1 MGLRDNKIILFLL
14 YIFILIILLCG
25 ISGGL
30 QVKEDI
36 RNHKVPLD
44 RHRKNLIEYSGC
56 AATDWNFMLQIFFI
70 SLAVLDELS
79 KLLSLPSKVQN
90 LLSKVR
96 AYIFNSLV
104 FPCST
109 LVVFTF
115 WSIWAVDR
123 ELIFPKVMDTF
134 FPSWLNHVLHTFIA
148 IPLVIEI
155 LLPKKD
161 NFVQFKNAA
170 PILLFYAGLYQTLYF
185 SIYLR
190 DGVWLYPIYKVLS
203 IPQMVLFNIVQML
216 LILGFQYVGI
226 SLQNSKMKK
235 TEVGKKKVK

>member
-1 MGLRDNKIILFLL
+1 MLNRSKSIMAIQIYLAVLVLYGFSLYYSTFVGNNIKSNK
-14 YIFILIILLCG
+14 
-25 ISGGL
+25 
-30 QVKEDI
+30 V
-36 RNHKVPLD
+36 KVPLKMRAVVD
-44 RHRKNLIEYSGC
+44 YGKCFFTL
-56 AATDWNFMLQIFFI
+56 WNFMLQIFFI

-79 KLLSLPSKVQN
+79 KLLSLPSKIQN
-90 LLSKVR
+90 LLNKAR

-161 NFVQFKNAA
+161 NFVEFKNAA
-170 PILLFYAGLYQTLYF
+170 PILLCYAGIYQTLYF

>member
-1 MGLRDNKIILFLL
+1 MSVGVFLL
-14 YIFILIILLCG
+14 HVSVLTIVLFGVY
-25 ISGGL
+25 GGEQMKKTITEHKGFVDENL
-30 QVKEDI
+30 
-36 RNHKVPLD
+36 RNIPL
-44 RHRKNLIEYSGC
+44 YQYFY
-56 AATDWNFMLQIFFI
+56 ATNWNFMLQIFFI

>member
-1 MGLRDNKIILFLL
+1 MGLRDKNFILFLL

-25 ISGGL
+25 VSGGL
-30 QVKEDI
+30 KLKKDVG
-36 RNHKVPLD
+36 NHKGPLD
-44 RHRKNLIEYSGC
+44 EFRKNIIEYSYY
-56 AATDWNFMLQIFFI
+56 AATNWNFMLQIFFI

-79 KLLSLPSKVQN
+79 KLLSLPSKIQN
-90 LLSKVR
+90 LLNKAR

-161 NFVQFKNAA
+161 NFVEFKNAA
-170 PILLFYAGLYQTLYF
+170 PILLCYAGIYQTLYF